1 MHGFWKARPHPM
13 LVASSTHRTP
23 FIIMKRSVCSFHI
36 FFAQQKKFPAGPGE
50 ATENQFT
57 FASGG

>member
-1 MHGFWKARPHPM
+1 M

-36 FFAQQKKFPAGPGE
+36 FFAFFAQQKKFPAGPGE